1 MDFDQEGKNQEG
13 QDDKSKDRHCGVVNC
28 ETKLVDVPQVNNFD
42 AFV

>member
-1 MDFDQEGKNQEG
+1 MDFDQEGKNHEG
-13 QDDKSKDRHCGVVNC
+13 QDDKSKDRQCGVVVC